1 MLKYLK
7 AETNKTFTENG
18 AVAFKTTN
26 SACLDLFSTIGAM
39 RNSREDS
46 VLTVFTAHTVKTP
59 T

>member
-26 SACLDLFSTIGAM
+26 SALLLMTLQKGEKARF
-39 RNSREDS
+39 
-46 VLTVFTAHTVKTP
+46 
-59 T
+59 